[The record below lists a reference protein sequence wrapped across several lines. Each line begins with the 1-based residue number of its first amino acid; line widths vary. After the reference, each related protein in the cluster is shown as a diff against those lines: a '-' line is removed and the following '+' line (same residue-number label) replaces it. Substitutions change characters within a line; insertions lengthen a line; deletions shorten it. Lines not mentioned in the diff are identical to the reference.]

1 MSTFNNKKTAQQAFN
16 TFNTRL
22 DSDITKLTAQ
32 KNASLNVFRNTITKI
47 DASNAELSAVIE
59 NLAAYKNY
67 IEGQI
72 TNAQNLMNEN
82 NTVRAKIVEIV
93 GE

>member
-1 MSTFNNKKTAQQAFN
+1 MPTFNNKKTVQQAFSA
-16 TFNTRL
+16 FNARL
-22 DSDITKLTAQ
+22 DNDITKLTAQ

-59 NLAAYKNY
+59 NLTAYKNY
-67 IEGQI
+67 IDGQI

>member
-47 DASNAELSAVIE
+47 DASNAELAAVIE
-59 NLAAYKNY
+59 NLTVYKNY

>member
-47 DASNAELSAVIE
+47 DASNTELAAVIE
-59 NLAAYKNY
+59 NLTAYKNY

-72 TNAQNLMNEN
+72 ANAQNLMNEN

>member
-1 MSTFNNKKTAQQAFN
+1 MPTFNNKKTAQQAFS
-16 TFNTRL
+16 TFNARL
-22 DSDITKLTAQ
+22 DNDITKLTAQ

-59 NLAAYKNY
+59 NLTAYKNY
-67 IEGQI
+67 IDGQI

>member
-47 DASNAELSAVIE
+47 DASNAELAAVIE
-59 NLAAYKNY
+59 NLTAYKNY

-72 TNAQNLMNEN
+72 TNAQNLVNEN

>member
-1 MSTFNNKKTAQQAFN
+1 MSTFNTKKTAQQAFN

-47 DASNAELSAVIE
+47 DASNTELAAVIE
-59 NLAAYKNY
+59 NLTAYKNY

-72 TNAQNLMNEN
+72 ANAQNLMNEN

>member
-47 DASNAELSAVIE
+47 DASNAELAAVIE
-59 NLAAYKNY
+59 NLTAYKNY

-72 TNAQNLMNEN
+72 ANAQNLMNEN
-82 NTVRAKIVEIV
+82 NIVRAKIVEIV

>member
-1 MSTFNNKKTAQQAFN
+1 MPTFNNKKTAQQAFN

-59 NLAAYKNY
+59 NLTAYKNY
-67 IEGQI
+67 IESQI

>member
-1 MSTFNNKKTAQQAFN
+1 MPTFNNKKTAQQAFN

-22 DSDITKLTAQ
+22 DTDITKLTAQ

-59 NLAAYKNY
+59 NLTAYKNY

>member
-59 NLAAYKNY
+59 NLTAYKNY

-72 TNAQNLMNEN
+72 ANAQNLMNEN

>member
-1 MSTFNNKKTAQQAFN
+1 MPTFNNKKTAQQAFN

-59 NLAAYKNY
+59 NLTAYKNY

>member
-1 MSTFNNKKTAQQAFN
+1 MPTFNNKKTAQQAFN

-32 KNASLNVFRNTITKI
+32 KNASLNVFRNTTTKI

-59 NLAAYKNY
+59 NLTAYKNY

-72 TNAQNLMNEN
+72 TNAQNLMNKN

>member
-59 NLAAYKNY
+59 NLIIYKNY

-72 TNAQNLMNEN
+72 ANAQTLMNEN

>member
-22 DSDITKLTAQ
+22 DSDITKLTTQ

-47 DASNAELSAVIE
+47 DASNAELAAVIE
-59 NLAAYKNY
+59 NLTAYKNY

>member
-47 DASNAELSAVIE
+47 DASNAELAAVIE
-59 NLAAYKNY
+59 NLTAYKNY

>member
-1 MSTFNNKKTAQQAFN
+1 MPTFNNKKTAQQAFN
-16 TFNTRL
+16 IFNTRL

-59 NLAAYKNY
+59 NLTAYKNY

-72 TNAQNLMNEN
+72 TNAQNLVNEN

>member
-22 DSDITKLTAQ
+22 DSDITKLAAQ

-59 NLAAYKNY
+59 NLTAYKNY

>member
-1 MSTFNNKKTAQQAFN
+1 MPTFNNKKTAQQAFN

-59 NLAAYKNY
+59 NLTAYKHY

>member
-47 DASNAELSAVIE
+47 DDSNAELAAVIE
-59 NLAAYKNY
+59 NLTAYKNY

-72 TNAQNLMNEN
+72 ANAQNLMNEN

>member
-32 KNASLNVFRNTITKI
+32 KNASLNVFRNTIIKI
-47 DASNAELSAVIE
+47 DASNAELAAVIE
-59 NLAAYKNY
+59 NLTAYKNY

>member
-1 MSTFNNKKTAQQAFN
+1 MPTFNNKKTAQQAFN

-59 NLAAYKNY
+59 NLTAYKNY
-67 IEGQI
+67 IDGQI

>member
-47 DASNAELSAVIE
+47 DDSNAELAAVIE
-59 NLAAYKNY
+59 NLTAYKNY

>member
-59 NLAAYKNY
+59 NLIIYKNY

-72 TNAQNLMNEN
+72 TNAQTLMNEN

>member
-47 DASNAELSAVIE
+47 DASNAELAAVIE
-59 NLAAYKNY
+59 NLTAYKNY

-72 TNAQNLMNEN
+72 ANAQNLMNEN